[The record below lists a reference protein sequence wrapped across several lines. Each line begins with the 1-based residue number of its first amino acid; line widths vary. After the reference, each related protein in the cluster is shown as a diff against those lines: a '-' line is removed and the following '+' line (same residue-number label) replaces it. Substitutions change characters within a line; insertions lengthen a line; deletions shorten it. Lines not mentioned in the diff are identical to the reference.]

1 MNNKDQINSF
11 VEGIKN
17 NNLPQT
23 FLISGTYG
31 AGQLYF
37 VDRVLENILPKNYLK
52 TNKMSVSLN
61 NEKSKIEKY
70 EVEKAKI
77 FLEQSPLIGDKKVLI
92 IYDADFLSL
101 ESQNLIL
108 KSIEEPKKSSIIFL
122 VSNYNNLLNTIKSRS
137 HSVKIKPSLEI
148 KDLRMGFIDIE
159 LDSLKQKFID
169 YLEIYNQLLVFKNK
183 YIERISNL
191 SYKELGDIIWVYESV
206 YRLVYLYY
214 IDNSLYLKYLSEYIL
229 DYDLQVLI
237 KNFVKQN
244 NHIYSL
250 KKLEQI
256 QIIKEKIFFT
266 NAKKSLLLEKIIF

>member
-1 MNNKDQINSF
+1 MEQKKQINSF
-11 VEGIKN
+11 IEGIKN

-37 VDRVLENILPKNYLK
+37 IDRVLENILPKNYLK

-77 FLEQSPLIGDKKVLI
+77 FLEQSPLIGDKKILI

-108 KSIEEPKKSSIIFL
+108 KSIEEPKPSSLIFL
-122 VSNYNNLLNTIKSRS
+122 VSNYNNILPTIKSRS
-137 HSVKIKPSLEI
+137 HSIEIKPNLDI
-148 KDLRMGFIDIE
+148 KDLRMGFIDID
-159 LDSLKQKFID
+159 LDSLKQKFIE
-169 YLEIYNQLLVFKNK
+169 YLEVCNQFLVFKNK

-229 DYDLQVLI
+229 DDDLQVLI
-237 KNFVKQN
+237 KKFVKQN

-256 QIIKEKIFFT
+256 QIIKDKIFFT
-266 NAKKSLLLEKIIF
+266 NAKKSLLLEKFIF

>member
-159 LDSLKQKFID
+159 LD
-169 YLEIYNQLLVFKNK
+169 Y
-183 YIERISNL
+183 
-191 SYKELGDIIWVYESV
+191 
-206 YRLVYLYY
+206 
-214 IDNSLYLKYLSEYIL
+214 
-229 DYDLQVLI
+229 
-237 KNFVKQN
+237 
-244 NHIYSL
+244 
-250 KKLEQI
+250 
-256 QIIKEKIFFT
+256 
-266 NAKKSLLLEKIIF
+266 